1 MVNDKFSTLL
11 IALLGGAV
19 AVLGIGQLTGAGADS
34 GATSQQPM
42 VIRVESPTAAAGG
55 DGTTTVK
62 LSDVA
67 GLCAL
72 GSAPHSDG
80 GSGGDGSARSA
91 SRAGSVAAVNSSG
104 NSANANTN
112 VLALNN
118 QIGLE
123 QKTVVVQQDQNA
135 AVAAQQQQQDPT
147 TTTVDPSLTA
157 AQDTTP
163 TTTAAPTVTTAAA
176 TTTTEA
182 PTTTVAP
189 TIDTTLPTG

>member
-1 MVNDKFSTLL
+1 MDLVNDKLSTLL

-19 AVLGIGQLTGAGADS
+19 AVLGVGQITGAGADS
-34 GATSQQPM
+34 AATSQQPM
-42 VIRVESPTAAAGG
+42 IIRVESPAAAAGG
-55 DGTTTVK
+55 DTTSTVK

-72 GSAPHSDG
+72 GNAPHSDG
-80 GSGGDGSARSA
+80 SGSGSSGSAHSS
-91 SRAGSVAAVNSSG
+91 SRAAAVGAVNSSG

-123 QKTVVVQQDQNA
+123 QKTVVVQQDTNGA
-135 AVAAQQQQQDPT
+135 LAAQQQGQAQDPT
-147 TTTVDPSLTA
+147 TTTTDPTLTA
-157 AQDTTP
+157 TAQDTTP
-163 TTTAAPTVTTAAA
+163 TTTTAAP

-182 PTTTVAP
+182 PTTTLAP
-189 TIDTTLPTG
+189 TIDTTVPIP